1 MKPRVSILSSD
12 FKYVP
17 AVCTDVRRTFARI
30 RREQREQAK
39 QQRLTDAANAAI
51 RVAAANDAASYHEP
65 LRLDTSRM
73 GRQINLSQERRES
86 TKQCDH
92 RSNELRTCEPL

>member
-17 AVCTDVRRTFARI
+17 AVRTDIARTFARI

-39 QQRLTDAANAAI
+39 QQRLADAANALI
-51 RVAAANDAASYHEP
+51 RVAAANAAASSWRPSGATNHASGAGVASADQAHI
-65 LRLDTSRM
+65 L
-73 GRQINLSQERRES
+73 GRRNAGG
-86 TKQCDH
+86 
-92 RSNELRTCEPL
+92 

>member
-30 RREQREQAK
+30 RREQREQAGHARR
-39 QQRLTDAANAAI
+39 QQLAGATGASI
-51 RVAAANDAASYHEP
+51 R
-65 LRLDTSRM
+65 T
-73 GRQINLSQERRES
+73 GRGERRVV
-86 TKQCDH
+86 KLDAV
-92 RSNELRTCEPL
+92 REPNQASRAGITGDRGSDATEAYVSAIVRETSYA